1 MEVQLTANSAIRIF
15 VAMNIE
21 TIKEF
26 IQSKKI
32 LLGCIAGGI
41 ILIVAGY
48 SIFTVQKNIAEEKA
62 RVAEQNRI
70 EQERILKEKQ
80 DGERAK
86 VVEAM
91 KRLIET
97 GNAETALTVA
107 EQNKELMNDELRAM
121 IDLATE
127 KDLLDRIERTSKWN
141 YADLAKYYGELADL
155 SPDNRKYRKELKG
168 YDKKLRKRLERK
180 LYAQAQALPVRDFKA
195 NMDIYE
201 ELMQLNPGEKFYK
214 SKYGHYREKYD
225 AFMKELA
232 KFGPKPEISADH
244 KYYPEVKA
252 YLTKK
257 SMYPET
263 LEMESATDCYYTD
276 SGWLVGST
284 YSEKNEVGTKFSEF
298 LWFTISN
305 STVQKVE
312 SGGAYTIN

>member
-1 MEVQLTANSAIRIF
+1 MLTAKSSDRIF
-15 VAMNIE
+15 AAMNIE

-26 IQSKKI
+26 IQSRKI

-41 ILIVAGY
+41 VLLAAGY
-48 SIFTVQKNIAEEKA
+48 GVFTVQQSIAEEKA
-62 RVAEQNRI
+62 RIAEQNRV
-70 EQERILKEKQ
+70 EQERILTEKQ
-80 DGERAK
+80 DAERAK

-121 IDLATE
+121 IHLATE
-127 KDLLDRIERTSKWN
+127 KDLLERINRTSKWN
-141 YADLAKYYGELADL
+141 YADLAKYYAELADL
-155 SPDNRKYRKELKG
+155 DPENSKYRKELKG

-201 ELMQLNPGEKFYK
+201 ELMQLNPGEKLYK
-214 SKYGHYREKYD
+214 SKYERYREKYE
-225 AFMKELA
+225 AFMKELE
-232 KFGPKPEISADH
+232 KFGPKPQLSADR
-244 KYYPEVKA
+244 KYYPEVKE
-252 YLTKK
+252 YLKVN

-276 SGWLVGST
+276 AGWLVGCT
-284 YSEKNEVGTKFSEF
+284 YSEQNELGTKFSEF

-305 STVQKVE
+305 STVKKVE
-312 SGGAYTIN
+312 AGGAYTVN

>member
-1 MEVQLTANSAIRIF
+1 MTVDWGVRIF
-15 VAMNIE
+15 AFMNIE

-26 IQSKKI
+26 IQSRKI

-41 ILIVAGY
+41 ALCIAGY
-48 SIFTVQKNIAEEKA
+48 GIFAVQQSIAVENA
-62 RVAEQNRI
+62 RIAEQNRV
-70 EQERILKEKQ
+70 EQERILKGKQ
-80 DGERAK
+80 DAERAK
-86 VVEAM
+86 VIESM

-107 EQNKELMNDELRAM
+107 EQNKELMNNELRAM
-121 IDLATE
+121 IHLATE

-141 YADLAKYYGELADL
+141 YSDLAKYYGELADL
-155 SPDNRKYRKELKG
+155 DPENSKYRKELKG

-195 NMDIYE
+195 NMDIYD
-201 ELMQLNPGEKFYK
+201 ELMQLNPGEKLYK
-214 SKYGHYREKYD
+214 SKYDRYREKYD

-232 KFGPKPEISADH
+232 KFGPKPELSADR
-244 KYYPEVKA
+244 KFYPEVKK
-252 YLTKK
+252 YLKNS

-276 SGWLVGST
+276 SGWLVGCT

-298 LWFTISN
+298 MWFTISN

-312 SGGAYTIN
+312 PGGAYTVN

>member
-1 MEVQLTANSAIRIF
+1 MLTAKSAVRIF
-15 VAMNIE
+15 AAMNIE

-26 IQSKKI
+26 IQSQKI
-32 LLGCIAGGI
+32 LLGCIFGGI
-41 ILIVAGY
+41 LLIVAGY
-48 SIFTVQKNIAEEKA
+48 TIFTVQQSIAVEKA
-62 RVAEQNRI
+62 RVAEQNRV

-80 DGERAK
+80 DGQRAK
-86 VVEAM
+86 VIETM

-121 IDLATE
+121 IHLATE
-127 KDLLDRIERTSKWN
+127 KDLLERIERTSKWN

-155 SPDNRKYRKELKG
+155 DPENSKYRKELKG

-201 ELMQLNPGEKFYK
+201 ELMQLNPGEKLYK
-214 SKYGHYREKYD
+214 SKYERYREKYD
-225 AFMKELA
+225 AFMKDLA
-232 KFGPKPEISADH
+232 KFGPKPKLSADRRF
-244 KYYPEVKA
+244 YPEVKE
-252 YLTKK
+252 YLSKN

-276 SGWLVGST
+276 AGWLVGCT

-312 SGGAYTIN
+312 PGGAYTVN

>member
-1 MEVQLTANSAIRIF
+1 MTVDWGVRIF
-15 VAMNIE
+15 AFMNIE

-26 IQSKKI
+26 IQSRKI

-41 ILIVAGY
+41 ALCIAGY
-48 SIFTVQKNIAEEKA
+48 GIFAVQQSIAVENA
-62 RVAEQNRI
+62 RIAEQNRI
-70 EQERILKEKQ
+70 EQERILKGKQ
-80 DGERAK
+80 DAERAK
-86 VVEAM
+86 VIESM

-97 GNAETALTVA
+97 GNSETALTVA
-107 EQNKELMNDELRAM
+107 EQNKELMNNELRAM
-121 IDLATE
+121 IHLATE

-141 YADLAKYYGELADL
+141 YSDLAKYYGELADL
-155 SPDNRKYRKELKG
+155 DPENSKYRKELKG

-201 ELMQLNPGEKFYK
+201 ELMQLNPGEKLYK
-214 SKYGHYREKYD
+214 SKYDRYREKYD

-232 KFGPKPEISADH
+232 KFGPKPELSADR
-244 KYYPEVKA
+244 KFYPEVKK
-252 YLTKK
+252 YLMST

-276 SGWLVGST
+276 SGWLVGCT

-298 LWFTISN
+298 MWFTVSN

-312 SGGAYTIN
+312 PGGAYTVN

>member
-1 MEVQLTANSAIRIF
+1 MTAKSSDRIF
-15 VAMNIE
+15 AAMNIE

-26 IQSKKI
+26 IQSRKI

-41 ILIVAGY
+41 VLLAAGY
-48 SIFTVQKNIAEEKA
+48 GVFTVQQSIAEEKA
-62 RVAEQNRI
+62 RIAEQNRV
-70 EQERILKEKQ
+70 EQERILTEKQ
-80 DGERAK
+80 DAERAK

-121 IDLATE
+121 IHLATE
-127 KDLLDRIERTSKWN
+127 KDLLERINRTSKWN
-141 YADLAKYYGELADL
+141 YADLAKYYAELADL
-155 SPDNRKYRKELKG
+155 DPENSKYRKELKG

-201 ELMQLNPGEKFYK
+201 ELMQLNPGEKLYK
-214 SKYGHYREKYD
+214 SKYERYREKYE
-225 AFMKELA
+225 AFMKELE
-232 KFGPKPEISADH
+232 KFGPKPQLSADR
-244 KYYPEVKA
+244 KYYPEVKE
-252 YLTKK
+252 YLKVN

-276 SGWLVGST
+276 AGWLVGCT
-284 YSEKNEVGTKFSEF
+284 YSEQNELGTKFSEF

-305 STVQKVE
+305 STVKKVE
-312 SGGAYTIN
+312 AGGAYTVN

>member
-1 MEVQLTANSAIRIF
+1 MTANSAVRIF
-15 VAMNIE
+15 AAMNIE
-21 TIKEF
+21 TVKEF
-26 IQSKKI
+26 IRSKKI
-32 LLGCIAGGI
+32 LLVCIAGGI
-41 ILIVAGY
+41 ILIAAGY
-48 SIFTVQKNIAEEKA
+48 GIFTVQKSIAEEKA

-86 VVEAM
+86 VIEAM

-121 IDLATE
+121 IHLATE

-180 LYAQAQALPVRDFKA
+180 LYTQAQALPVRDFKA

-201 ELMQLNPGEKFYK
+201 ELMQLNPGEKLYK
-214 SKYGHYREKYD
+214 SKYERYREKYD

-232 KFGPKPEISADH
+232 KFGPKPELSEDH
-244 KYYPEVKA
+244 KYYPAVKA

-263 LEMESATDCYYTD
+263 LVMESATDCYYTD

-312 SGGAYTIN
+312 PGGAYTIN